1 MTTNKAL
8 NKLTYYDILSDLL
21 PGITFLWALPAVGPV
36 RSGITIGS
44 PLTGNILID
53 LIVFIALS
61 NRDLFL

>member
-8 NKLTYYDILSDLL
+8 NKLTYYDFLSDLL
-21 PGITFLWALPAVGPV
+21 PGIPILWALPAVKPV
-36 RSGITIGS
+36 RSGFTIGS

-61 NRDLFL
+61 HRDLFL